1 MANYDSFVFEGH
13 GTSEKTGAYD
23 PGATYNGVKENDLA
37 DAIVNEAME
46 YLRRSGLNIHRD
58 ENNFVDKDLAGNTYK
73 FKCGTV
79 VHINAGKGNGVEVY
93 VPINEKY
100 ISSDVQFCSDVSS
113 LLGIP
118 NRGVKS
124 RDYNSGNTC
133 KRTHG
138 VAVGGTDYY
147 GEIRDAWNRGISLS
161 IIEVGFIDSSDLGK
175 MQANIKGLG
184 RLVAKYICNCCD
196 VKLVEAAPAPTPSK
210 PSTTQNGVYQV
221 ICGSY
226 ADKNNAIKKQEEL
239 KRAGFDTFLQF
250 EKR

>member
-37 DAIVNEAME
+37 DAIVNSAME
-46 YLRRSGLNIHRD
+46 YLKRSGLNIHRD
-58 ENNFVDKDLAGNTYK
+58 ENNFVDHDLAGNTYK

-79 VHINAGKGNGVEVY
+79 VHINAGKGSGVEVY

-100 ISSDVQFCSDVSS
+100 ISTDVQFCKDVSS

-124 RDYNSGNTC
+124 RDYNSGRTYN
-133 KRTHG
+133 RTHG
-138 VAVGGTDYY
+138 TAIGGTDYY

-161 IIEVGFIDSSDLGK
+161 IIEVGFIDSSDVTK
-175 MQANIKGLG
+175 IQANIKGIG
-184 RLVAKYICNCCD
+184 RLVAKYICTCCD
-196 VKLVEAAPAPTPSK
+196 AKLVEDTTPSK
-210 PSTTQNGVYQV
+210 PNQPAATNGVYQV
-221 ICGSY
+221 ICGSF
-226 ADKNNAIKKQEEL
+226 ANKNNALKMQDDLKK
-239 KRAGFDTFLQF
+239 AGFNTFLEF